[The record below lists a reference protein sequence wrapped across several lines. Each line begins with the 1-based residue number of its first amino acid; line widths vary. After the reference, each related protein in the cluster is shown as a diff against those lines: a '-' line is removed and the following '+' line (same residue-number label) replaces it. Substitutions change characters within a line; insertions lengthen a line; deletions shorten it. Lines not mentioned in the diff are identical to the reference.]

1 MRAVISLN
9 FLVAADRLARMSV
22 GSVSDN
28 HSLSLLPQTE
38 LEEVN
43 TKCAAGINKV
53 LEADYIALDIC
64 P

>member
-9 FLVAADRLARMSV
+9 FLVAADRLTSMSV

-43 TKCAAGINKV
+43 TKCAAGINEV
-53 LEADYIALDIC
+53 LEADYVALDIC

>member
-1 MRAVISLN
+1 
-9 FLVAADRLARMSV
+9 MSV